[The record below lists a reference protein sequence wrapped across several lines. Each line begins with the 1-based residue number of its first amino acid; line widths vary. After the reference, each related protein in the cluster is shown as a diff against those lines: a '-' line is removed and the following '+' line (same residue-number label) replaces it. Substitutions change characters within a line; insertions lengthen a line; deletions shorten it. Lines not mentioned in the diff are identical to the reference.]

1 MSLTVVKHE
10 GIAFVA
16 VDNPPVNALNL
27 ELRQA
32 MLRAVSDIDK
42 DSEVLGVVLHCTGRT
57 FIAGADIAEFARPP
71 VAPHLPEVVKAIEQS
86 NKPWIAA
93 IHGRALGGGLEVSL
107 ACHYR
112 VAMENSLLG
121 LPEVT
126 LGIIPGSGGTVRL
139 PRLIG
144 LEPAITMVTTGVP
157 ISASEALDQGLID
170 DVVPVRA
177 DSTDDETIK
186 HAATLFFNK
195 TVKHGE
201 HQICST
207 ECIAI
212 QSEPPRIVVAINANS
227 C

>member
-1 MSLTVVKHE
+1 MSLTVVKQE

-144 LEPAITMVTTGVP
+144 LEPAITMVTTGV
-157 ISASEALDQGLID
+157 
-170 DVVPVRA
+170 RA